1 MKKAAI
7 FSILLLLS
15 CTGWASAGPCFALVQ
30 REVGS

>member
-1 MKKAAI
+1 MKKAEM

-15 CTGWASAGPCFALVQ
+15 CTGWASAEQCFALVQ